1 MDYKDVND
9 YELMYL
15 IKENDEDA
23 VNLMIGKYEPIIINM
38 ARKFYPKVKLFGAE
52 MDDLVQEGRIAVIKA
67 INSYNQNSVSI
78 FYTYVCICIE
88 RRMITYLRN
97 LSTSKQSPLNYSI
110 GEDRVFSIADMSLEP
125 VNYLTQM
132 YVEESIVNSKY
143 LFDFLDSN
151 IFELRYNGFSYREI
165 SELLDIPIRMVDSRL
180 SKMRKTLQ
188 RKGNKF

>member
-23 VNLMIGKYEPIIINM
+23 VNLMIGKYEPIIINI

-78 FYTYVCICIE
+78 FYTYVCICIK

>member
-1 MDYKDVND
+1 MDYKSVND
-9 YELMYL
+9 YELIYR
-15 IKENDEDA
+15 IKENDEEA
-23 VNLMIGKYEPIIINM
+23 VKLMIGKYEPIIINM

-110 GEDRVFSIADMSLEP
+110 GDERVFSIADMSLEP

-165 SELLDIPIRMVDSRL
+165 SELLDISIGMVDSRL

>member
-23 VNLMIGKYEPIIINM
+23 VNLMIGKYEPIIINI